1 MNSRTFLSTRFKM
14 IAGFTVIVILC
25 IVALLTA
32 INSFN
37 KVVKQNKLTTD
48 RESVT
53 RSLTEIKADLNL
65 NRALTLDMMLRKKN
79 EDQLKLK
86 NQILEKASEIDDFNK
101 IVQDYYKNSPA
112 ALQQF
117 ESLLKLIKSYRANR
131 SLQFQMI
138 EKGKIDEALTLASGI
153 QAEYFEKISGI
164 IDGLEKKEVALSIQL
179 IADADNNA
187 YFAENLIIVTGI
199 SAVAVIIIMV
209 VIMFRMLRKIIGQL
223 NRSITVLG
231 ESTTNILSTVT
242 EVSTGAAE
250 TATAIAETTTTIEE
264 VRQTAQLSSEK
275 ANLVS
280 ESSQKA
286 ANIALKGKESVLETI
301 EGMRKISQQMML
313 ITESVIKLSEQSR
326 TISEITTTVS
336 DIADQSNLLAVNA
349 AIEAAKAGEQ
359 GRGFAVVAQEIRSLA
374 EQSKQSTAQV
384 KEILNDIQKSVNLAV
399 QATENG
405 NSVVETGSILSA
417 QSGEVIQL
425 MTDSVTE
432 AAQAAIQISASSQQQ
447 KAGMEQLVPAM
458 ENIKVASEQ
467 SLIGN
472 KQTQKAAQ
480 ALDELG
486 KNLKHLIAYY
496 KV

>member
-1 MNSRTFLSTRFKM
+1 MNSRFFSSTRFKL
-14 IAGFTVIVILC
+14 ITGFTVIILLN
-25 IVALLTA
+25 VGVLLIA

-37 KVVKQNKLTTD
+37 NVINQNQLVVA

-53 RSLTEIKADLNL
+53 RALTDIKADENR
-65 NRALTLDMMLRKKN
+65 NRALILDMMLTTKP
-79 EDQLKLK
+79 D
-86 NQILEKASEIDDFNK
+86 
-101 IVQDYYKNSPA
+101 VQA
-112 ALQQF
+112 
-117 ESLLKLIKSYRANR
+117 LIKSKILLKKDEVDRQIQTIQEYYKDSPDDLQQIIKAIELINNYRVNR
-131 SLQFQMI
+131 DVQFQLI
-138 EKGKIDEALTLASGI
+138 AQAKITEAVAMGVGI
-153 QAEYFEKISGI
+153 QSELYEKFRGI
-164 IDGLEKKEVALSIQL
+164 FDEFEKKETLLATQQVTA
-179 IADADNNA
+179 ADKRAR
-187 YFAENLIIVTGI
+187 FAQSLIIGIGI
-199 SAVAVIIIMV
+199 SAIIISLIMV
-209 VIMFRMLRKIIGQL
+209 FSMFRMLRKIMGQL
-223 NRSITVLG
+223 NQSIQILN

-250 TATAIAETTTTIEE
+250 TSTAIAETTTTIEE

-280 ESSQKA
+280 GSSQKA
-286 ANIALKGKESVLETI
+286 ATIALKGKESVLETI
-301 EGMRKISQQMML
+301 EGMKKISQHMML

-326 TISEITTTVS
+326 TIAEITTTVS

-405 NSVVETGSILSA
+405 NAVVETGSSLSA

-425 MTDSVTE
+425 MTESVAE

-447 KAGMEQLVPAM
+447 KAGMDQLVPAM
-458 ENIKVASEQ
+458 ENIKLASEQ

-480 ALDELG
+480 ALDQLG
-486 KNLKHLIAYY
+486 KNLKNLIEYY